1 MKKSTV
7 KEAFGFI
14 FSKVFLK
21 HFLIGISAFVL
32 LFFLVLFGLRFYTN
46 HGESVKVPDLRNMKV
61 AQVESV
67 LNDLD
72 LKYEIIDSVYN
83 PNAAPGSVIEQTPIA
98 GENIKTDRTIYISIN
113 AQSKPLISV
122 PEVADLSMRN
132 AQATLESLGFKVV
145 SIQRVPSEYRDLAVG
160 VKTVMGQN
168 LTAGSKIE
176 GGSKLILIVGSSAE
190 GIDGVAVEMEEA
202 VGDETE
208 IEMGA
213 ASHAEP
219 SRLSNSGKDIE
230 EFF

>member
-1 MKKSTV
+1 M
-7 KEAFGFI
+7 
-14 FSKVFLK
+14 
-21 HFLIGISAFVL
+21 
-32 LFFLVLFGLRFYTN
+32 
-46 HGESVKVPDLRNMKV
+46 KVPDLRNMKV

-72 LKYEIIDSVYN
+72 LKYKIIDSVYN

-122 PEVADLSMRN
+122 PKVADLSMRN

-168 LTAGSKIE
+168 LIAGSKIE
-176 GGSKLILIVGSSAE
+176 VGSKLILIVGSSAE

-208 IEMGA
+208 IGMGA